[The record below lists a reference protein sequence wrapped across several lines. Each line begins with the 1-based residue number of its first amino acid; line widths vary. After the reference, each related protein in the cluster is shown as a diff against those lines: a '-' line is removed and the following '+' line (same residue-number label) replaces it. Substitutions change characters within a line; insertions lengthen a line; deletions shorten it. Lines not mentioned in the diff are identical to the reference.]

1 MSSAPSLIAPRDRAV
16 APHMPARNP
25 CAKRRPSPAAK
36 RALAR
41 AKLKA
46 ILRRQRRKLVP
57 KFSSNRLAGQVG
69 WYHSLADDV
78 TGGNRPNAVAFL
90 TRNLERIGDASR
102 RSGKTAHE
110 TRLLLA
116 AELDEQIKCLDAAEQ
131 AGTVEAPHRA
141 R

>member
-1 MSSAPSLIAPRDRAV
+1 
-16 APHMPARNP
+16 MPARKA

-46 ILRRQRRKLVP
+46 ILRRQRRKPLP

-69 WYHSLADDV
+69 WYRSLADDV

-90 TRNLERIGDASR
+90 TRNLEQVGDSAR
-102 RSGKTAHE
+102 RAGKTAYE

-116 AELDEQIKCLDAAEQ
+116 AELDEQIKCLDAAEL
-131 AGTVEAPHRA
+131 AGTVEAPRHA